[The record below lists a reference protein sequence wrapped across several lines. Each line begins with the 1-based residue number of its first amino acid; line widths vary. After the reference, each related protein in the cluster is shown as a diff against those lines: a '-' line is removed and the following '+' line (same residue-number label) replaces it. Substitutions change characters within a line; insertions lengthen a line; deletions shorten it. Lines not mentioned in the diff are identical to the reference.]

1 MISAW
6 WLLALI
12 PASIIVGFCIMA
24 LLVAASD
31 KS

>member
-1 MISAW
+1 MSGW
-6 WLLALI
+6 WLVLII